1 MKQSNRKKMIYLNT
15 IITLITQI
23 ISVLLGFGIRKIF
36 INTLGVIYLGYNSVF
51 INILQM
57 LNLADL
63 GIGVAITSFL
73 YKPLAD
79 DDEEKI
85 TALMHIYKKV
95 YQILGVIVFIFGII
109 ISIFIPIIIPDAGS
123 NYTYLRIL
131 FFINLIGTVSSYYLA
146 YKRTLLIADQKSYY
160 ATFVDIIIYLAT
172 SLLQIITLY
181 KLPNYILYL
190 IIGIGKN
197 IISNLILSIKC
208 NKQYKFLS
216 KKVNKDIINEYRNPI
231 KQYVKD
237 VFIARLG
244 SYIFYSTDNIIISM
258 FKGSLLTGYLS
269 NYTLITTQVTNVIG
283 QILASVQATFG
294 NYINSEESLSK
305 QKEMTNNYLLVNY
318 LIGNFCMICIM
329 FLIQPFIN
337 LFFGSNYMLSSSTAV
352 WLSLN
357 LMLTILIQLP
367 SQLFMIYKL
376 YKYDKIIVSI
386 SATLN
391 IVISIT
397 LVKLIGINGV
407 LIGTFITSLIYLYS
421 RLAIVAKK
429 IYCTSFATYLK
440 KFLYYFIISLTTVI
454 ITYICS
460 RPLAGN
466 SIITFAL
473 RMLIVTIIAII
484 VPSIFLLN
492 SKEFGYLIEKFVPLN
507 IKKSFCN
514 ITKTKIFSILGII
527 GIIFVIII
535 NILLSKYIYN
545 INNNYKEREQI
556 FLNRIKNMQSELKSE
571 GYRNSRYINIS
582 FDDTINLFKDITQHS
597 ETYNSIFDNNTLK
610 YVKELHELYGAN
622 FTFYC
627 MYEDDDGFNLKE
639 VTDKYSKEFKENS
652 EWLKFGFHSL
662 RGNKNYAN
670 TNANEA
676 KNDYNLV
683 INQLIRITGSKDCVE
698 RVVRLHNYAGNFS
711 SIKAMNKTDNGIIGL
726 LSADDNR
733 NSYYLNK
740 DKCTQ
745 LKVKGKINDSDI
757 VFLATDIRLEN
768 VKDIK
773 SKLNN
778 KDNELIVFTHEWL
791 LNNKINREKLEEV
804 CKFAINNGYS
814 FDFPRT

>member
-1 MKQSNRKKMIYLNT
+1 MQKNSRKKMVYLNT

-23 ISVLLGFGIRKIF
+23 LSVLLGFGIRKIF
-36 INTLGVIYLGYNSVF
+36 IDKLGVVYLGYNSVF
-51 INILQM
+51 VNILQM

-63 GIGVAITSFL
+63 GIGIAITSFL

-79 DDEEKI
+79 NDEKRI

-95 YQILGVIVFIFGII
+95 YQILGIIVFIFGVV

-160 ATFVDIIIYLAT
+160 ATFVDMIIYLGT
-172 SLLQIITLY
+172 SLLQIIILY
-181 KLPNYILYL
+181 KVPNYILYL
-190 IIGIGKN
+190 VIGIAKN

-208 NKQYKFLS
+208 S
-216 KKVNKDIINEYRNPI
+216 KKYKYLSNKADKEIINEYRSPI

-244 SYIFYSTDNIIISM
+244 SYIFYSTDNIVISM

-305 QKEMTNNYLLVNY
+305 QEEMTNNYLLVNY
-318 LIGNFCMICIM
+318 FIGNFCMICIM

-337 LFFGSNYMLSSSTAV
+337 LFFGSSYTLPLSTAI

-391 IVISIT
+391 VIVSIT
-397 LVKLIGINGV
+397 LVQLIGINGV

-421 RLAIVAKK
+421 RLAIVTRK
-429 IYCTSFATYLK
+429 IYHTSFIKYLR
-440 KFLYYFIISLTTVI
+440 KFFYYFCISLITVVF
-454 ITYICS
+454 TYICTKS
-460 RPLAGN
+460 IPGN
-466 SIITFAL
+466 SIVTFAF
-473 RMLIVTIIAII
+473 RMVIVAIIPII
-484 VPSIFLLN
+484 VPTIFLLN
-492 SKEFGYLIEKFVPLN
+492 SKEFKYLIEKFVPLKIRKRVYN
-507 IKKSFCN
+507 V
-514 ITKTKIFSILGII
+514 TKLRILSLFGLIVII
-527 GIIFVIII
+527 CTIII
-535 NILLSKYIYN
+535 NIFLSNYVN
-545 INNNYKEREQI
+545 SINNNYKEREQI
-556 FLNRIKNMQSELKSE
+556 FRSRIENMQSKLKSE
-571 GYRNSRYINIS
+571 GYNNSKYINIS
-582 FDDTINLFKDITQHS
+582 FDDTINIFKDITQHS
-597 ETYNSIFDNNTLK
+597 ETYDSIFDNSTLE
-610 YVKELHELYGAN
+610 YVRDLHNLYGAN

-627 MYEDDDGFNLKE
+627 MYEDSDGFNLKE
-639 VTDKYSKEFKENS
+639 VTDKYSKEFEENS
-652 EWLKFGFHSL
+652 KWLKFGFHSL
-662 RGNKNYAN
+662 TWGKNYAN
-670 TNANEA
+670 TDADEA
-676 KNDYNLV
+676 RNDYNLV
-683 INQLIRITGSKDCVE
+683 VNQLVRITGSKECIE

-711 SIKAMNKTDNGIIGL
+711 SIKAMNETNNGIVGL
-726 LSADDNR
+726 LSADDDR
-733 NSYYLNK
+733 KSYYLNNNECNK
-740 DKCTQ
+740 
-745 LKVKGKINDSDI
+745 LKVKGKISYEGMS
-757 VFLATDIRLEN
+757 FLSTDIRLEN
-768 VKDIK
+768 TEDIK
-773 SKLNN
+773 SKLNA

-791 LNNKINREKLEEV
+791 LNDKLNKEKLEEV

-814 FDFPRT
+814 FNFPVT